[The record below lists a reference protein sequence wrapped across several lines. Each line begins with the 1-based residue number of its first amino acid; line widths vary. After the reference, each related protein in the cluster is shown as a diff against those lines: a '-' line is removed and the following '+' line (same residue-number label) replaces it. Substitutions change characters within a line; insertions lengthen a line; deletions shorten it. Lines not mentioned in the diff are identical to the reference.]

1 MTDYS
6 CIVNLGLKSMRAAV
20 FDDTGRRHAIAY
32 RPIESRMGEGRVEQD
47 PEEWWRAALE
57 TMDEVLADRSI
68 AGGVRRITA
77 TASAGC
83 LVAMDATGTVLRPG
97 IMISDVRARE
107 QAARIQSE
115 PAFQDLGV
123 PGGRITTDLMLP
135 KIVWLREHE
144 PDAWDRA
151 RWFAAPNDYL
161 IHRLTGELV
170 TDPPDATKYLFDTD
184 RGGYPVDLLRALGI
198 DPATIPP
205 VAVGGDAVLPLRA
218 ELRER
223 YGLPADVQVV
233 LSTYDAICAVYGSG
247 VAAVGEA
254 CDVSGT
260 VTSFRAVTDRGD
272 RDPSGRLFTIPH
284 VGSGR
289 YLAGGSNNLGGGV
302 IEWAKQVLYP
312 DDPAPYDA
320 MVAEAEDAPPGAAG
334 LTFLPYLLGER
345 APVWDSTA
353 RAVFFGLGRN
363 HTRGD
368 MIRAIFEG
376 VGYSVLDIVDRL
388 GEMGVVVSRV
398 SASGGLARLDP
409 INQIKSDMLG
419 VPVVLTDELETSAL
433 GASLVAGVNV
443 GHWSS
448 IEEATAACVRS
459 SRPAFEPVA
468 ARTSMYRDFFL
479 LYRGLY
485 DNLRDLFATR
495 ESLIAQHGE
504 VLRTVLARSENL

>member
-1 MTDYS
+1 MTTYS

-20 FDDTGRRHAIAY
+20 FDDAGNRHAIAY

-47 PEEWWRAALE
+47 PEDWWRAALD
-57 TMDEVLADRSI
+57 TLDEVLADRDV
-68 AGGVRRITA
+68 AAHVRWITA

-83 LVAMDATGTVLRPG
+83 LVAMDAAGGVIRPG

-107 QAARIQSE
+107 QAEAIQAH
-115 PAFQDLGV
+115 PAFVALGV
-123 PGGRITTDLMLP
+123 PGGRVTPDQMLP
-135 KIVWLREHE
+135 KIVWLREEE
-144 PDAWDRA
+144 PAAYAGA
-151 RWFAAPNDYL
+151 RWFAAPNDFL
-161 IHRLTGELV
+161 IHRLTGEMV
-170 TDPPDATKYLFDTD
+170 TDPPNATKYLFDTD
-184 RGGYPVDLLRALGI
+184 RSGYPADLLRALGLDI
-198 DPATIPP
+198 AALPP
-205 VAVGGDAVLPLRA
+205 VAIGGDAVLPLRS

-223 YGLPADVQVV
+223 YGLPADVRVV

-247 VAAVGEA
+247 VAGVGEA

-260 VTSFRAVTDRGD
+260 VTSFRAVTDRSQ

-284 VGSGR
+284 VGRGR

-363 HTRGD
+363 HTRAD
-368 MIRAIFEG
+368 MIRAVFEG

-388 GEMGVVVSRV
+388 GEMGVRVHRV

-433 GASLVAGVNV
+433 GASLVSGVNA
-443 GHWSS
+443 GHWAS
-448 IEEATAACVRS
+448 IEDATAACVRS
-459 SRPAFEPVA
+459 ARTFEPVD
-468 ARTSMYRDFFL
+468 ARNRMYRDFFA

-485 DNLRDLFATR
+485 ENLRGLFATR
-495 ESLIAQHGE
+495 ETLIAQHGE

>member
-1 MTDYS
+1 MTTYS
-6 CIVNLGLKSMRAAV
+6 CVINLGLKSMRAAV
-20 FDDTGRRHAIAY
+20 FDDTGQRHAIAY

-47 PEEWWRAALE
+47 PEDWWCAALE
-57 TMDEVLADRSI
+57 TLDEVLADRTL
-68 AGGVRRITA
+68 AVGVRRITA

-83 LVAMDATGTVLRPG
+83 LVAMDAAGAVLRPG

-107 QAARIQSE
+107 QAARIQAE
-115 PAFQDLGV
+115 AAFAALGL
-123 PGGRITTDLMLP
+123 PGGRVTPDLMLP

-144 PDAWDRA
+144 PDAYERA
-151 RWFAAPNDYL
+151 RWFAAPNDFL
-161 IHRLTGELV
+161 THRLTGEMV
-170 TDPPDATKYLFDTD
+170 TDPPDATKYLFDAD
-184 RGGYPVDLLRALGI
+184 RGGYPTGLLDALGI
-198 DPATIPP
+198 DPAALPP
-205 VAVGGDAVLPLRA
+205 VAVGGDAVLPLRTD
-218 ELRER
+218 LRER
-223 YGLPADVQVV
+223 YGLPSDARVV

-260 VTSFRAVTDRGD
+260 VTSFRAVTDRAD

-284 VGSGR
+284 VGTGR

-312 DDPAPYDA
+312 DDPVPYDT

-363 HTRGD
+363 HTRAD

-388 GEMGVVVSRV
+388 GEMGVTVRRV

-409 INQIKSDMLG
+409 VNQIKSDMLG

-433 GASLVAGVNV
+433 GASLVSGVNI

-448 IEEATAACVRS
+448 IEDATAACVRS
-459 SRPAFEPVA
+459 SRAFEPVE
-468 ARTSMYRDFFL
+468 ARTRMYRDFFA

-485 DNLRDLFATR
+485 ANLRELFATR
-495 ESLIAQHGE
+495 EALIAQHGE